1 VNKLG
6 LIAGN
11 GVFPLEVAAGAR
23 KRGIKIVA
31 VAHLNESDRALDSIA
46 DEVTW
51 IKVGELQKIIDT
63 FNNAGVTEAAMAGG
77 ISRARLKDSF
87 APDAR
92 ALAMLASIGRF
103 SDDAVLRGVAREVE
117 REGIRMIDPV
127 PMIEHWLAPTGIA
140 AGPHPSEA
148 QLRDLDLA
156 FSVARQLGSFDI
168 GQTVAVRDGVVVAV
182 EAVEGTDAAV
192 RRAAAMVGDGLVIA
206 KAAKPGQ
213 DLRFDRPAIG
223 PATIELLSEIGAA
236 LIGIEAGIALILER
250 DRTLEL
256 ARTKNIA
263 VFGHS
268 ATRTNDA

>member
-1 VNKLG
+1 MTKLG

-23 KRGIKIVA
+23 KRGIKVIA
-31 VAHLNESDRALDSIA
+31 IAHINESDRALDGVA

-63 FNNAGVTEAAMAGG
+63 FKNAGVSEAAMAGG

-92 ALAMLASIGRF
+92 ALTMLAGIGRF

-117 REGIRMIDPV
+117 REGIAMIDPV
-127 PMIEHWLAPTGIA
+127 PMIEHWLAPAGIA
-140 AGPHPSEA
+140 GGPQPTEA
-148 QLRDLDLA
+148 QMRDLDLA
-156 FSVARQLGSFDI
+156 FAVARQLGSFDI
-168 GQTVAVRDGVVVAV
+168 GQTVAVRDGVVAAV
-182 EAVEGTDAAV
+182 EAVEGTDAAM
-192 RRAAAMVGDGLVIA
+192 RRAASIVGTGLVVA

-213 DLRFDRPAIG
+213 DMRFDRPAIG

-236 LIGIEAGIALILER
+236 LIGIEAGIALILEC

-256 ARTKNIA
+256 ARSKNIA
-263 VFGHS
+263 VYGH
-268 ATRTNDA
+268 A